1 MEESNQNAAMLR
13 YTQKEM
19 LEEWK
24 LRSGYFQ
31 TRTDCELVRD
41 DGIDLDR
48 LLQAEID
55 SRYEH
60 LLSCGPM
67 EMVPVMEIAGDC
79 IASVDGN
86 LAVTV
91 VLPEDCV
98 RVVELALPGWKRS
111 VMRFLHGS
119 DAKAVMQRNEWLCGG
134 AENPVCVVEHRCI
147 RAYSA
152 VSENEFKPVKVL
164 AVCRPVPGTYL
175 FAPVAWDLLLGKRK

>member
-98 RVVELALPGWKRS
+98 RVVELALPGWEAER
-111 VMRFLHGS
+111 
-119 DAKAVMQRNEWLCGG
+119 DAVFAWVGCESCHATQRMAVWRCGESG
-134 AENPVCVVEHRCI
+134 
-147 RAYSA
+147 
-152 VSENEFKPVKVL
+152 
-164 AVCRPVPGTYL
+164 VCRGAPLYPGI
-175 FAPVAWDLLLGKRK
+175 FSRVGK

>member
-98 RVVELALPGWKRS
+98 RVVE
-111 VMRFLHGS
+111 
-119 DAKAVMQRNEWLCGG
+119 
-134 AENPVCVVEHRCI
+134 
-147 RAYSA
+147 
-152 VSENEFKPVKVL
+152 
-164 AVCRPVPGTYL
+164 
-175 FAPVAWDLLLGKRK
+175 